1 MKLSELIT
9 ILEEVL
15 EREGDVPV
23 MVGEVSGV
31 LRNTVQ
37 VHAEDVEME
46 ESSETVVVVQAL
58 VVHH

>member
-1 MKLSELIT
+1 MSELIT